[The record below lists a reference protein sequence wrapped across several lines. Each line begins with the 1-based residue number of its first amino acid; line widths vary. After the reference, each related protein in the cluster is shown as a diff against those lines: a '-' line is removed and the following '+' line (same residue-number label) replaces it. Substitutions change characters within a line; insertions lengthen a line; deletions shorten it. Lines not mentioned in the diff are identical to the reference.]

1 MAIQQI
7 SVFVQNEKGALNDV
21 LRVLADANVEI
32 RALSIADTK
41 DFGILRLITDN
52 NAKAELALAENHYV
66 STETAVIGA
75 EVADRPGGLSA
86 LINTLA
92 EKDIEVEYLYAFVA
106 SSKEHAYVVL
116 RVNDNVAAEAVLL
129 ENGIELLTEDD
140 IANI

>member
-1 MAIQQI
+1 MAINQI
-7 SVFVQNEKGALNDV
+7 SIFVQNEKGALNDV
-21 LRVLADANVEI
+21 LKVLADADIEI

-41 DFGILRLITDN
+41 DFGILRIITNN

-86 LINTLA
+86 LVNILS

-106 SSKEHAYVVL
+106 SSKQHAYVVL
-116 RVNDNVAAEAVLL
+116 RVNDNEAAEAILSAH
-129 ENGIELLTEDD
+129 GIQLLTEEN
-140 IANI
+140 IANF